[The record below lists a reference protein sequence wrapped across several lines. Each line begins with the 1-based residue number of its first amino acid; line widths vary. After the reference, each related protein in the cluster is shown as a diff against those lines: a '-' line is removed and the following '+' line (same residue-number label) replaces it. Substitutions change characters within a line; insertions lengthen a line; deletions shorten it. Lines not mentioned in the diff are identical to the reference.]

1 MSKRKYSNDTVGIDY
16 VVNTF
21 VEGIK
26 DVESNLEKLRKKIEN
41 RPIKQKVVVETA
53 DKNTAKKIAGLNKTI
68 LSQKKEEAKLSKSA
82 LARQRAGR
90 GTRRPFEAMMMGIGS
105 FMLLKYAV
113 QVPFL
118 WASALGDAMAN
129 VETES
134 RKGHAYRQ
142 SLGARGIGTSA
153 FDTAVARYSELS
165 GEQGYKSRVRMANIY
180 GQLEQR
186 GTSIGSLNP
195 KAIANVLQG
204 FTLGMGLSDEQ
215 ADKKLIELLTGKIS
229 KEDKKTF
236 GIKSRTPVQ
245 ILEEI
250 NSTLLK
256 NPVIASTMTGSSAS
270 SDMKFIRGA
279 KSELLSRIND
289 KWPNLFTQITKPMK
303 EFVET
308 FFGLNNKLI
317 ESEWT
322 TTLSTI
328 RDNIKKV
335 FTRENAEKL
344 AKFVNRITS
353 ALSMLLGSVGE
364 FVFKHPWLT
373 GIVAG
378 IGLYNKSRTGSFLGI
393 GGENGKSDVAKVF
406 VTNHA
411 DFFAKNKF
419 TEILG
424 SALASS
430 AGAIGSAMATPILT
444 ALGIGAGVY
453 GGYKF
458 IQEVESQNTL
468 EKALPFLQTA
478 GLNFAQIQRYK
489 NMVKEKGYVDPD
501 KYIREVLGEEKF
513 KLYQD
518 KMAKDTKQFYDAV
531 SESAIGKDYRD
542 RIFSDATRNE
552 DMMHKLG
559 FGDFKNPKHIG
570 AFTQN
575 TYNIGVV
582 NVEGKNIR
590 NDQLINDTVGGAY

>member
-1 MSKRKYSNDTVGIDY
+1 MSKRKYSKDTAGLDFVIS
-16 VVNTF
+16 TS

-26 DVESNLEKLRKKIEN
+26 GVETELEKLRKKIED
-41 RPIKQKVVVETA
+41 RPIRQKVIIETA
-53 DKNTAKKIAGLNKTI
+53 DKNTTNQIVKANKTI

-82 LARQRAGR
+82 LAKQRAGR

-142 SLGARGIGTSA
+142 SLGTRGIGTNA

-165 GEQGYKSRVRMANIY
+165 GEQGYRSRVRMASIY

-204 FTLGMGLSDEQ
+204 LTDGMGLSDEQ

-256 NPVIASTMTGSSAS
+256 NPVIASTMTGKSAS

-344 AKFVNRITS
+344 AKFVNRIIS
-353 ALSMLLGSVGE
+353 ALSMLLGSIGK
-364 FVFKHPWLT
+364 FIFKHPWLT
-373 GIVAG
+373 GIIAG

-393 GGENGKSDVAKVF
+393 DGENSKSDVAKVF

-411 DFFAKNKF
+411 DFFNKNKF

-424 SALASS
+424 SALSMS
-430 AGAIGSAMATPILT
+430 AGAIGGAMATPILT

-458 IQEVESQNTL
+458 IEEVEAQNTL

-489 NMVKEKGYVDPD
+489 NIVKEKGYVEPD
-501 KYIREVLGEEKF
+501 EYIKEVLGEEKF

-518 KMAKDTKQFYDAV
+518 KMSKDTKQFYDAV
-531 SESAIGKDYRD
+531 SKSAIGQND
-542 RIFSDATRNE
+542 RYMLFGDNGRNE
-552 DMMHKLG
+552 DMMHKFR
-559 FGDFKNPKHIG
+559 FGDFNDPKHIG

>member
-1 MSKRKYSNDTVGIDY
+1 MSKRKYSKDTAGLDFVIS
-16 VVNTF
+16 TS

-26 DVESNLEKLRKKIEN
+26 GVETELEKLRKKIED
-41 RPIKQKVVVETA
+41 RPIRQKVIIETA
-53 DKNTAKKIAGLNKTI
+53 DKNTTNQIVKANETI

-82 LARQRAGR
+82 LAKQRAGR

-142 SLGARGIGTSA
+142 SLGTRGIGTNA

-165 GEQGYKSRVRMANIY
+165 GEQGYRSRVRMASIY

-204 FTLGMGLSDEQ
+204 LTDGMGLSDEQ

-256 NPVIASTMTGSSAS
+256 NPVIASTMTGKSAS

-344 AKFVNRITS
+344 AKFVNRIIS
-353 ALSMLLGSVGE
+353 ALSMLLGSIGK
-364 FVFKHPWLT
+364 FIFKHPWLT
-373 GIVAG
+373 GIIAG

-393 GGENGKSDVAKVF
+393 DGENSKSDVAKVF

-411 DFFAKNKF
+411 DFFNKNKF

-424 SALASS
+424 SALSMS
-430 AGAIGSAMATPILT
+430 AGAIGGAMATPILT

-458 IQEVESQNTL
+458 IEEVEAQNTL

-489 NMVKEKGYVDPD
+489 NIVKEKGYVEPD
-501 KYIREVLGEEKF
+501 EYIKEVLGEEKF

-518 KMAKDTKQFYDAV
+518 KMSKDTKQFYDAV
-531 SESAIGKDYRD
+531 SKSAIGQND
-542 RIFSDATRNE
+542 RYMLFGDNGRNE
-552 DMMHKLG
+552 DMMHKFR
-559 FGDFKNPKHIG
+559 FGDFNDPKHIG